1 MYAESMTS
9 QHIRFPRTTAD
20 QRKFLFETWEAS
32 QDVTASC
39 RRAHVARGT
48 FYYWQPRFET
58 GGYAALEQCQSHAA
72 KEPAHTAQDI
82 EQRVIDLRRQNPKWG
97 KRRIAD
103 ELSKANHWVPLIS
116 PNTVKRIGCVSFELK
131 VWLLSGKVCLP
142 KPLQERNHDFQLTS
156 DYTRYSC

>member
-116 PNTVKRIGCVSFELK
+116 PNTVKRILVDVGL
-131 VWLLSGKVCLP
+131 WP
-142 KPLQERNHDFQLTS
+142 PLQAMAQKGGRTS
-156 DYTRYSC
+156 SAARRTNLARRSM

>member
-1 MYAESMTS
+1 MTS

-72 KEPAHTAQDI
+72 KEPARTAQDI

-116 PNTVKRIGCVSFELK
+116 PNTVKRILVDVGL
-131 VWLLSGKVCLP
+131 WP
-142 KPLQERNHDFQLTS
+142 PLQAMAQKGGRTS
-156 DYTRYSC
+156 SAARRTNPARRSM